1 MKTLQLFNNFFAL
14 SIWTN
19 NLMTKN
25 WAIALAVISYLG
37 ICSAAYGDVK
47 ISRRVRDQF
56 KELELERQVIDSS
69 PVLRR
74 WLENPPDLL
83 EDIYKTPSFNSK
95 LRMGLT
101 SRNNS
106 LGIEA
111 GVEDLFVGSSP
122 LTVSGSYQA
131 ELSGRESEIQANLRY
146 YVLPLGSY
154 WNLAPI
160 VGYRQFNQID
170 RPQIS
175 GLDIGLQGIL
185 VLSPNSSNLRL
196 SHTFTDP
203 TGHLE
208 MSTTMLSTS
217 YAITNNLR
225 LGTQI
230 EWRRSPLIYDSRVG
244 ILLELAL

>member
-1 MKTLQLFNNFFAL
+1 MA
-14 SIWTN
+14 
-19 NLMTKN
+19 KN
-25 WAIALAVISYLG
+25 WAIALAAISYFQ
-37 ICSAAYGDVK
+37 ICNAAYGDIKPDIK
-47 ISRRVRDQF
+47 ISHRAN
-56 KELELERQVIDSS
+56 ELELERQVIESS

-83 EDIYKTPSFNSK
+83 DDIYKTPSFNPK
-95 LRMGLT
+95 LRVGMT

-111 GVEDLFVGSSP
+111 GFEDLFVGSTP
-122 LTVSGSYQA
+122 LTVSGSYQT
-131 ELSGRESEIQANLRY
+131 ELSGRESEIEAHLRY

-160 VGYRQFNQID
+160 VGYRQFNQMEQ
-170 RPQIS
+170 PQIS

-185 VLSPNSSNLRL
+185 VLSPHSSDLRL

-203 TGHLE
+203 TGYRE
-208 MSTTMLSTS
+208 MSTTTLSAS
-217 YAITNNLR
+217 YAITNNMR
-225 LGTQI
+225 LGTKI
-230 EWRRSPLIYDSRVG
+230 EWRRSPLSYDSRIG

>member
-1 MKTLQLFNNFFAL
+1 MAKCKAKC
-14 SIWTN
+14 
-19 NLMTKN
+19 MAKN
-25 WAIALAVISYLG
+25 WAIALVAISYFE
-37 ICSAAYGDVK
+37 ICSAAYGDTQSNTK
-47 ISRRVRDQF
+47 ISHRAE
-56 KELELERQVIDSS
+56 ELELERQVIESS

-83 EDIYKTPSFNSK
+83 EDIYKMPSFNSK
-95 LRMGLT
+95 VRVGIT

-111 GVEDLFVGSSP
+111 GFEDFSVGSSP
-122 LTVSGSYQA
+122 LTVSGHYQT

-160 VGYRQFNQID
+160 VGYRQFNQSD

-175 GLDIGLQGIL
+175 GLDIGLQGSL
-185 VLSPNSSNLRL
+185 VLSPHSSDLRL
-196 SHTFTDP
+196 SHIFTDP
-203 TGHLE
+203 TGNLE
-208 MSTTMLSTS
+208 MSTTTLSTS

-225 LGTQI
+225 LGTKI